1 MKKFCEIKGFTQ
13 IEVSTNYCS
22 LKSLLYEVNGI
33 IYKYRQTYAFPALV
47 DTAREELTAK
57 FKEIAD
63 LEITSGKHSP
73 PRKEILQ
80 YGRNIVKA
88 LSEHNRSFKYDN
100 SCVDAVTTSAKYQV
114 RSFLQVKDKM
124 TLTEG
129 MEIMKRNLLLN
140 DTIKIVEK
148 ECGTKISIPSF
159 NRLQD
164 DMISHLKSKL
174 DAYAF
179 AA

>member
-1 MKKFCEIKGFTQ
+1 M
-13 IEVSTNYCS
+13 
-22 LKSLLYEVNGI
+22 
-33 IYKYRQTYAFPALV
+33 
-47 DTAREELTAK
+47 
-57 FKEIAD
+57 
-63 LEITSGKHSP
+63 
-73 PRKEILQ
+73 
-80 YGRNIVKA
+80 
-88 LSEHNRSFKYDN
+88 
-100 SCVDAVTTSAKYQV
+100 
-114 RSFLQVKDKM
+114 
-124 TLTEG
+124 
-129 MEIMKRNLLLN
+129 N